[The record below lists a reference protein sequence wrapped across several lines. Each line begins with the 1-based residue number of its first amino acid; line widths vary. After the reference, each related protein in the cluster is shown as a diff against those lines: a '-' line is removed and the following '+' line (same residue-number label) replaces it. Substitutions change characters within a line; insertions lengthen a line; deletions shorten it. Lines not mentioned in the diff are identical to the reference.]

1 MAGHRNRFA
10 IIDDEPDIANLFSEG
25 LEMAGF
31 KTTAFDDPEDAIEYI
46 SLNHSKI
53 ALVTV
58 DWWMP
63 LIDGFRTMKLISDID
78 SNIRL
83 LLISGYDLTEEQ
95 LKASNNVSYLKKP
108 IKIAKLIETVE
119 KELIQQMNTKSG
131 IKQIGAIKSLD

>member
-1 MAGHRNRFA
+1 MAGHRNRIT
-10 IIDDEPDIANLFSEG
+10 IIDDESDIANLFSEG

-63 LIDGFRTMKLISDID
+63 LIDGFRIMKLISDID

-131 IKQIGAIKSLD
+131 IK

>member
-1 MAGHRNRFA
+1 MINGWPSKQIA

-63 LIDGFRTMKLISDID
+63 LMDGFRTMKLISDID
-78 SNIRL
+78 SNIRV

-95 LKASNNVSYLKKP
+95 LESSNNVSYLKKP

-119 KELIQQMNTKSG
+119 KELIQHNKY
-131 IKQIGAIKSLD
+131 

>member
-1 MAGHRNRFA
+1 MMMSQKLLLTGQRNQIA
-10 IIDDEPDIANLFSEG
+10 IIDDETDIAKLFSEG

-31 KTTAFDDPEDAIEYI
+31 KTIAFDDPEDAIEYI
-46 SLNHSKI
+46 SVNHSKI

-63 LIDGFRTMKLISDID
+63 LIDGFRTMRLISDID

-83 LLISGYDLTEEQ
+83 LLISGYDLTEDKLE
-95 LKASNNVSYLKKP
+95 ASNNASYLKKP

-119 KELIQQMNTKSG
+119 KELFNK
-131 IKQIGAIKSLD
+131 

>member
-1 MAGHRNRFA
+1 MMMSQKLLLTGQRNQIA
-10 IIDDEPDIANLFSEG
+10 IIDDETDIAKLFSEG

-31 KTTAFDDPEDAIEYI
+31 KTIAFDDPEDAIEYI
-46 SLNHSKI
+46 SVNHSKI
-53 ALVTV
+53 ALTTV

-63 LIDGFRTMKLISDID
+63 LMDGFRIMKLISDID

-131 IKQIGAIKSLD
+131 IK

>member
-1 MAGHRNRFA
+1 
-10 IIDDEPDIANLFSEG
+10 
-25 LEMAGF
+25 
-31 KTTAFDDPEDAIEYI
+31 
-46 SLNHSKI
+46 
-53 ALVTV
+53 
-58 DWWMP
+58 MP

-83 LLISGYDLTEEQ
+83 LLISGYDLTQEQ

-131 IKQIGAIKSLD
+131 IK

>member
-1 MAGHRNRFA
+1 MAGHRNRIT
-10 IIDDEPDIANLFSEG
+10 IIDDESDIANLFSEG

-63 LIDGFRTMKLISDID
+63 LIDGFRIMKLISDID
-78 SNIRL
+78 SNIKV
-83 LLISGYDLTEEQ
+83 LLISGYDLTQEQ
-95 LKASNNVSYLKKP
+95 LKACKNVAYLKKP
-108 IKIAKLIETVE
+108 IKIAKLIETVK
-119 KELIQQMNTKSG
+119 KELIQTK
-131 IKQIGAIKSLD
+131 

>member
-1 MAGHRNRFA
+1 MAGHRNRIT
-10 IIDDEPDIANLFSEG
+10 IIDDESDIANLFSEG

-63 LIDGFRTMKLISDID
+63 LMDGFRIMKLISDID
-78 SNIRL
+78 SNIKV
-83 LLISGYDLTEEQ
+83 LLISGYDLTQEQ
-95 LKASNNVSYLKKP
+95 LKACKNVAYLKKP
-108 IKIAKLIETVE
+108 IKIDKLIETVK
-119 KELIQQMNTKSG
+119 KELIQTK
-131 IKQIGAIKSLD
+131 

>member
-1 MAGHRNRFA
+1 MSHL
-10 IIDDEPDIANLFSEG
+10 ANLFSEG

-46 SLNHSKI
+46 NLNDSKI

-58 DWWMP
+58 DRWMP

-108 IKIAKLIETVE
+108 NKDSRTNRNRRKRINSTNKY
-119 KELIQQMNTKSG
+119 
-131 IKQIGAIKSLD
+131 